1 MLSTIYRAFSLID
14 ITIFFVIMVYFYAQL
29 FLRLKE
35 DEKLFPVIDLQ
46 KKYLCKDFICDKCKC
61 GTQSD

>member
-1 MLSTIYRAFSLID
+1 MRNF
-14 ITIFFVIMVYFYAQL
+14 

-46 KKYLCKDFICDKCKC
+46 KKYLCKDFLCDKCKC

>member
-1 MLSTIYRAFSLID
+1 MRNF
-14 ITIFFVIMVYFYAQL
+14 